1 VILTKGDLLLTTYL
15 QLQEANQSLSY
26 YVQALLQGEE
36 LVILQQEQPIAKLIA
51 PRPSKVLT
59 PSQRVARQRTLDRMK
74 RGYPLGISGLT
85 RDSFYE

>member
-1 VILTKGDLLLTTYL
+1 LTTYL

-36 LVILQQEQPIAKLIA
+36 LVILQQEQPIAK
-51 PRPSKVLT
+51 VLT